1 MCVCVC
7 MCVCTLDQDW
17 DGRYSDLL
25 RASSLS
31 CCSSYKECV
40 YFFSSISPANSFSNK
55 VAESFCNWFHPF
67 CCRWSKL
74 GLLVLISSLP
84 ELFSGE
90 QVVSFFLFSIT
101 LVQGAFHSVALFPL
115 FWILVSKGFV
125 IIKWNFHFTS
135 FLSLLLVDFRK
146 KTAAQ
151 RFLHIQPEM
160 LAWCLKSLTLF
171 MYQALSLI
179 NIKL

>member
-1 MCVCVC
+1 MTGVLFSQLLQNRWYRTGSRLSLGQQEISLVLSGTLQDKKLCVCVC

-101 LVQGAFHSVALFPL
+101 RQRQVNQLYIPSLFY
-115 FWILVSKGFV
+115 F
-125 IIKWNFHFTS
+125 
-135 FLSLLLVDFRK
+135 
-146 KTAAQ
+146 
-151 RFLHIQPEM
+151 
-160 LAWCLKSLTLF
+160 
-171 MYQALSLI
+171 
-179 NIKL
+179 